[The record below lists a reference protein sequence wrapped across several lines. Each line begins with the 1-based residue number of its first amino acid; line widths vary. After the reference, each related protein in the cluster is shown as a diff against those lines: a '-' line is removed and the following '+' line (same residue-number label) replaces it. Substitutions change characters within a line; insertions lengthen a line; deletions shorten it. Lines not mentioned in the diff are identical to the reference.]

1 MCLAIV
7 SVIVSGDAQ
16 VSYWPIVTVP
26 EVFAKLNS
34 APEVPFWFL
43 KWRIKDLPC
52 FPFVKN
58 SQFKANSIL
67 LGQISFKVSLT

>member
-7 SVIVSGDAQ
+7 SD
-16 VSYWPIVTVP
+16 IVTRDPRSAIGQLFALSLVTVS

-34 APEVPFWFL
+34 APAVPFWFL

-52 FPFVKN
+52 FPFV
-58 SQFKANSIL
+58 
-67 LGQISFKVSLT
+67 

>member
-7 SVIVSGDAQ
+7 SDIVNGDAQ
-16 VSYWPIVTVP
+16 ASYWPIVTVP

-34 APEVPFWFL
+34 APAVPFWFL

-52 FPFVKN
+52 FPFV
-58 SQFKANSIL
+58 
-67 LGQISFKVSLT
+67 